1 MKFRSRNL
9 ADPLTA
15 GRAKVGARRRWK
27 WLRRSA
33 VAGLVIVV
41 VAGLAAVDRMWIR
54 AEGLVVGESTA
65 VSAIAQARIVRV
77 HAKCLDVV
85 AAGAPLAEVENEV
98 TWQSTNQELSRLR
111 LLLAQA
117 KAQIEIFGKEA
128 QSAHQ
133 LYEAQVALRDR
144 QAITLKA
151 QEELAR
157 SGFVAPLFLER
168 ARADLLRSEAETQAA
183 RLTHESKLADQA
195 RARSDAV
202 LYAARIV
209 EFQGSPE
216 MMGRYTLRA
225 PKAGILT
232 RCQARPGEVVED
244 RQPLYEIFNPSD
256 AYVLV
261 YFRPADAARIAPG
274 KTVTITSPNV
284 AESFAARVVGAHPE
298 RPGLPPTM
306 SRYFWQD
313 ERWSQYTPMRLDF
326 SGLTAAQQ
334 SQISAGMRVD
344 VSIWEVPEFARAVAG
359 AVQRLL
365 GNSATAHAAPPAASR
380 P

>member
-1 MKFRSRNL
+1 
-9 ADPLTA
+9 
-15 GRAKVGARRRWK
+15 
-27 WLRRSA
+27 
-33 VAGLVIVV
+33 
-41 VAGLAAVDRMWIR
+41 MWIR

-85 AAGAPLAEVENEV
+85 AEGAPLAEVENEV

-117 KAQIEIFGKEA
+117 RAQIEIFGKEA

-225 PKAGILT
+225 PKAGIHARVARHGRARWSRTGSRCT
-232 RCQARPGEVVED
+232 RSSTRA
-244 RQPLYEIFNPSD
+244 D

-313 ERWSQYTPMRLDF
+313 ERWSQYTPVRLDF